1 MEIPALSDLLDL
13 QEVDLQIDRLLERRS
28 SLPELALYRKAN
40 EKRRALE
47 SDLEEIQVRHRQM
60 SLDLDKAEGELEMLE
75 SRLQESETRLYAG
88 GMSGRETEHKRLE
101 VTSLRGQQSALEER
115 VLKLLDT
122 REALDAEVSAAGQAI
137 ADALT
142 IEKDLEAQIGEH
154 WKGIDLELGR
164 REERKSEIVPS
175 IPADL
180 LELYETLRKTKE
192 GVAVGRLEHGH
203 CGGCHLALSSPEQTE
218 AQEYDPPRCT
228 HCRRILVF

>member
-13 QEVDLQIDRLLERRS
+13 QEVDIQIDRLLDRRQ
-28 SLPELALYRKAN
+28 SLPELAQYREAN
-40 EKRRALE
+40 AERRGA
-47 SDLEEIQVRHRQM
+47 EERRDEVATRHRAT
-60 SLDLDKAEGELEMLE
+60 SLELDKAEGELDMLE

-122 REALDAEVSAAGQAI
+122 REALDTELAGAEKAISEAASVE
-137 ADALT
+137 T
-142 IEKDLEAQIGEH
+142 ELEASIAEQ
-154 WKGIDLELGR
+154 WKEIDLELGR
-164 REERKSEIVPS
+164 REDRKAEIAPS

-192 GVAVGRLEHGH
+192 GVAIGRLEHGH
-203 CGGCHLALSSPEQTE
+203 CGGCHLALSSPEQSE
-218 AQEYDPPRCT
+218 AREYDPPRCT

>member
-28 SLPELALYRKAN
+28 SLPELARYRQAN

-47 SDLEEIQVRHRQM
+47 SDLGEIQVRHRQM

-122 REALDAEVSAAGQAI
+122 REALDAEVAAAEQAI
-137 ADALT
+137 ADALS
-142 IEKDLEAQIGEH
+142 IEKDLEARIGEQ
-154 WKGIDLELGR
+154 WKEIDLDLGR

-203 CGGCHLALSSPEQTE
+203 CGGCHLALSSPEQSE

-228 HCRRILVF
+228 HCRRILVS

>member
-13 QEVDLQIDRLLERRS
+13 QEVDLQIDRLLDRRQ
-28 SLPELALYRKAN
+28 SLPELAQYRAAN
-40 EKRRALE
+40 SKRTAAEGDRDE
-47 SDLEEIQVRHRQM
+47 VMGRHREM
-60 SLDLDKAEGELEMLE
+60 SLQLDKAEGELEMLE
-75 SRLQESETRLYAG
+75 ARLQESETRLYAG

-122 REALDAEVSAAGQAI
+122 RESLDAELAAAEQAI
-137 ADALT
+137 AAAT
-142 IEKDLEAQIGEH
+142 TVEKDLEGRIAEQWRE
-154 WKGIDLELGR
+154 IDRELGR
-164 REERKSEIVPS
+164 REEKKSEILPS

-180 LELYETLRKTKE
+180 LELYDTLRKTKE
-192 GVAVGRLEHGH
+192 GVAVGRLEQGH
-203 CGGCHLALSSPEQTE
+203 CGGCHLALSLPEQSE

>member
-13 QEVDLQIDRLLERRS
+13 QEVDLQVDRLLERRS
-28 SLPELALYRKAN
+28 SLPELARYRQAN

-47 SDLEEIQVRHRQM
+47 SDLGEIQVRHRQM

-122 REALDAEVSAAGQAI
+122 QEALDAEVAAAEQAI
-137 ADALT
+137 SDALT
-142 IEKDLEAQIGEH
+142 IEKDLEARIGEQ
-154 WKGIDLELGR
+154 WKEIDLELGR

-180 LELYETLRKTKE
+180 LDLYETLRKTKE

-203 CGGCHLALSSPEQTE
+203 CGGCHLALSSPEQSE